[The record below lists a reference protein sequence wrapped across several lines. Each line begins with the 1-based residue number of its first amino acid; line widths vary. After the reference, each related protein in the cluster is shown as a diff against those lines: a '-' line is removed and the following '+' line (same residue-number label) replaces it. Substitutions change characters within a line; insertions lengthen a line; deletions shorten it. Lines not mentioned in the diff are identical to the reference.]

1 MASIIKGT
9 VALKKKKAHFI
20 AEANFSSCDHMLTGK
35 FINEYHNLHISF
47 ISDTFETA
55 WEITSCLE
63 LF

>member
-1 MASIIKGT
+1 MASIIKRS
-9 VALKKKKAHFI
+9 VALKKKANFI

-35 FINEYHNLHISF
+35 FINENHNLCIGF

-55 WEITSCLE
+55 WEITSYFE